1 MSSNNNQSGFS
12 MEQAMAFAA
21 SPAGKQLIAMLQK
34 RGGTDLTK
42 AQEYAAAG
50 NMEQAKDALSTLI
63 SDPQVKALLKQ
74 FGG

>member
-21 SPAGKQLIAMLQK
+21 SPAGKQLISILQK
-34 RGGTDLTK
+34 QNSADLTK
-42 AQEYAAAG
+42 AQQLANGGDMDAAR
-50 NMEQAKDALSTLI
+50 KALSSLL
-63 SDPQVKALLKQ
+63 SDPKIQNLLKQ